1 MTQEKID
8 RINQLARKS
17 KTPEG
22 LTEAE
27 KAEQAALRREYIQ
40 SVTGSLR
47 VQLDNTSIKE
57 ADGTIRPLKPGAK
70 SKLPRS

>member
-17 KTPEG
+17 KAEG
-22 LTEAE
+22 LTEEE

-47 VQLDNTSIKE
+47 VQLDNTSVQE
-57 ADGTIRPLKPGAK
+57 ADGSIHPLKPTSK
-70 SKLPRS
+70 PKLPRS